1 MENTDNKLT
10 ITELLAKRQYNPD
23 YIPNKEDIIFTI
35 GTPARNT
42 GSLSN
47 FLTLSG
53 LPKAGKSTFVAA
65 IVASSFVPYD
75 IFTMKIHLPKDRKK
89 ICYFDTE
96 SSDYDFYRQIN
107 KIKGFAEIA
116 ALPDYFNAY
125 QVREDGSG
133 IIRKMIEE
141 YLSKNEDCSVIII
154 DGLLDLLV
162 NYNDERESS
171 LLTKWLKKITKVYNV
186 LLITVLHQSKSNLST
201 TGHIGSASDRFA
213 QSTLDI
219 VKDKERNCYVL
230 TSRFMRSDM
239 DFDPITLM
247 NFNGVFQQVETE
259 IKKDSTK
266 KASDLNEMESK
277 ALCNTIVVIP
287 TNYNDII
294 SEIIERTATSKAY
307 AKNLIKIWI
316 SKNWIL
322 KGADNKYFT
331 R

>member
-23 YIPNKEDIIFTI
+23 YIPKKEDIIFTI
-35 GTPARNT
+35 GTPARTT
-42 GSLSN
+42 GSLEN

-65 IVASSFVPYD
+65 IVASAFVPYD

-107 KIKGFAEIA
+107 KIKNFAEIA
-116 ALPDYFNAY
+116 ALPNYFNAY

-171 LLTKWLKKITKVYNV
+171 LLTKWLKKN
-186 LLITVLHQSKSNLST
+186 N
-201 TGHIGSASDRFA
+201 
-213 QSTLDI
+213 
-219 VKDKERNCYVL
+219 
-230 TSRFMRSDM
+230 
-239 DFDPITLM
+239 
-247 NFNGVFQQVETE
+247 
-259 IKKDSTK
+259 
-266 KASDLNEMESK
+266 
-277 ALCNTIVVIP
+277 
-287 TNYNDII
+287 
-294 SEIIERTATSKAY
+294 
-307 AKNLIKIWI
+307 
-316 SKNWIL
+316 
-322 KGADNKYFT
+322 
-331 R
+331 